1 MPRLYKFALLGFTA
15 YALATASPAQQS
27 EIGQGL
33 LAIKDA
39 AVDACT
45 IEGRLCTR
53 AIDYALSAL
62 NSTLSD
68 DPAPWMDEQ
77 SKRVQPPPQT
87 TPPRNAG

>member
-1 MPRLYKFALLGFTA
+1 MPRLYKFALLGFVA
-15 YALATASPAQQS
+15 YALVTASPAQQS

-53 AIDYALSAL
+53 AVDYGLSAL
-62 NSTLSD
+62 SSTLSD
-68 DPAPWMDEQ
+68 DPAPWMDDQ
-77 SKRVQPPPQT
+77 SKRTPPPVQT
-87 TPPRNAG
+87 APPRNAG